1 MILLMS
7 GTSNFHTAA
16 KFPSCFKLNY
26 TKFPA
31 TFAKLQKP
39 RSFFCPLKLYSIFH
53 DPVPKKYKSN
63 VVYQF
68 VCAGC
73 NAMYIGETTV
83 HYSTRIHQH
92 FNKGTGPSAVYKHL
106 GKHTG
111 SPSDCR
117 KACDDSTFRI
127 IDEAST
133 KYALRLKEGMHI
145 RWHNEPVLN
154 KQVKFEKIQLSV

>member
-1 MILLMS
+1 M
-7 GTSNFHTAA
+7 
-16 KFPSCFKLNY
+16 
-26 TKFPA
+26 
-31 TFAKLQKP
+31 
-39 RSFFCPLKLYSIFH
+39 
-53 DPVPKKYKSN
+53 PKKYKSN

-154 KQVKFEKIQLSV
+154 KQVRFEKIQLSV

>member
-1 MILLMS
+1 M
-7 GTSNFHTAA
+7 
-16 KFPSCFKLNY
+16 
-26 TKFPA
+26 
-31 TFAKLQKP
+31 
-39 RSFFCPLKLYSIFH
+39 
-53 DPVPKKYKSN
+53 PKKYKSN

-127 IDEAST
+127 INEAST

-145 RWHNEPVLN
+145 RWHNENSTFCLVFLTPVLA
-154 KQVKFEKIQLSV
+154 KFCLESLDFLPL

>member
-1 MILLMS
+1 MFYKYHGKVSELLQAKRDKVS
-7 GTSNFHTAA
+7 SSFCKTAKA
-16 KFPSCFKLNY
+16 KIALLPFKIGQY
-26 TKFPA
+26 F
-31 TFAKLQKP
+31 
-39 RSFFCPLKLYSIFH
+39 PLK
-53 DPVPKKYKSN
+53 DPVPKKYKAN
-63 VVYQF
+63 VVYHF

-154 KQVKFEKIQLSV
+154 KQVRFEKIQLSV